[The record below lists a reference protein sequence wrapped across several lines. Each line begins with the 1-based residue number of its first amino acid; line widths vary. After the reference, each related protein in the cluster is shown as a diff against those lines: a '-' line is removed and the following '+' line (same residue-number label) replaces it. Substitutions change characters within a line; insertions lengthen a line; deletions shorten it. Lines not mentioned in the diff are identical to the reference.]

1 MGELIS
7 REHLVR
13 CNYCEDIMDFDEWEN
28 HDAGHNYPWDFQNEF
43 PQVIMC
49 MLCNE
54 CEDLDDEYPGYCT
67 NCFKIELFEDVAK
80 SPRFLQ
86 CVFQLG
92 QKVWLD
98 EESAENL
105 NSFVIEWLEPF
116 DEYDRGLLSMIFAT
130 RILPRDMYGPDKRT
144 AGTIHF
150 LLLRDDLP
158 VTPKEIEKLK
168 VVRDWFEEFT
178 TIIESQYTPKP
189 GNHRTKEFLL
199 EINKELWRLPGWKA
213 TTLEEITGLTGRNL
227 HEIAVSLE
235 VGFWL
240 MSGAVSFPGI
250 QDLHLCNLRRD
261 SEISRLHKEKLS
273 SNDWQAS

>member
-13 CNYCEDIMDFDEWEN
+13 CNYCSDIMDFDEWEN

-43 PQVIMC
+43 PQVMMC

-67 NCFKIELFEDVAK
+67 NCFNIESYETVAR

-98 EESAENL
+98 EESAQSL
-105 NSFVIEWLEPF
+105 NSFVMDWLEPF

-130 RILPRDMYGPDKRT
+130 RILPRDPYGPELRT
-144 AGTIHF
+144 ANSALF
-150 LLLRDDLP
+150 WWLRSDLP
-158 VTPKEIEKLK
+158 ETPKETEKLK
-168 VVRDWFEEFT
+168 VLQNWFEEFT

-199 EINKELWRLPGWKA
+199 EVHKELWRLPGWKA
-213 TTLEEITGLTGRNL
+213 KTLEDIVRATSRTP
-227 HEIAVSLE
+227 HELAVSLE

-240 MSGAVSFPGI
+240 MSGDVSYPGI
-250 QDLHLCNLRRD
+250 PDLHLCNLRRD
-261 SEISRLHKEKLS
+261 SEISRLHQEKL
-273 SNDWQAS
+273 NTNNR